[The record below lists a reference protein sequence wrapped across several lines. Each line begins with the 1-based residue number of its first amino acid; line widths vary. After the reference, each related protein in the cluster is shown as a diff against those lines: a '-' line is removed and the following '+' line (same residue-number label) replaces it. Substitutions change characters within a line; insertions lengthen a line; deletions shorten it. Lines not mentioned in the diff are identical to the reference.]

1 MRTKSHISL
10 ARYMVE
16 NLGDVELKKHR
27 WSFYMGS
34 ILPDI
39 KPSFLYERH
48 EIGGTFPALSRRIE
62 RLPDRTRK
70 AGEKNRRY
78 FLDLGQISHYLADYF
93 TYPHN
98 EIYEG
103 GFREHC
109 SYEEELKHSLRSYL
123 KTGEAKRLHAADGAY
138 RELPPEDISAVCGF
152 ILKAHRDYIDRKHGV
167 EDDIRHIVEVN
178 QWALAGMLRLS
189 EVCARRMEGA
199 GSTV

>member
-1 MRTKSHISL
+1 MRKKSHISL

-16 NLGDVELKKHR
+16 NLDDEELKKHR

-48 EIGGTFPALSRRIE
+48 EIGGTFPALS
-62 RLPDRTRK
+62 
-70 AGEKNRRY
+70 RRY

-123 KTGEAKRLHAADGAY
+123 KTGEAKHLHADGAY

-152 ILKAHRDYIDRKHGV
+152 ILKAHREYIDRKHGV

-189 EVCARRMEGA
+189 EVCSRRMEGA

>member
-1 MRTKSHISL
+1 MRKKSHISL

-16 NLGDVELKKHR
+16 NLDDEELKKHR

-48 EIGGTFPALSRRIE
+48 EISGTFPALTRRIE

-98 EIYEG
+98 EIYQG
-103 GFREHC
+103 GLREHC

-123 KTGEAKRLHAADGAY
+123 KSGEAKRDHGADGQWAD
-138 RELPPEDISAVCGF
+138 ETPESTGAFCGL
-152 ILKAHRDYIDRKHGV
+152 ILKAHRDYIDRKHDV

-189 EVCARRMEGA
+189 AVRVRRAEG
-199 GSTV
+199 